1 MRIGIDFRLLSYGRA
16 YVNRGM
22 GRFTQ
27 RQLREVLRLPAG
39 GAGDDFVLL
48 VQPGHDPG
56 LLLPEI
62 AAAPNVKCVEVLPQQ
77 SVQSA
82 SPVAAAPPRPPVP
95 PGGDPPLDLLRRTAE
110 LGALL
115 AGLGV
120 DVFHATTPLLPA
132 EPAFWRCDG
141 CALVATHYDLIPL
154 IYPDHYFGAGRAAE
168 RGAYLRSVRALR
180 HADRLIAISEFARGE
195 AAGLLGLPERR
206 IDVAYPTADP
216 CFRVLAAAEAE
227 AQLAGLRR
235 RCRLDGDFVLTVTH
249 LHHAKNLPTLLAAF
263 ALLPQAWR
271 RRHPLVVAGDFD
283 AAGSRR
289 LAGWVR
295 AAGIEAEVVV
305 PGFVGDDELAALYNA
320 ALFCVHPS
328 RYEGFALP
336 VLEAIRCGAP
346 VVAGNVSAPAEV
358 LGAAGLLVDPEDPAA
373 MARAMER
380 LAGDGAL
387 RGEMRAAGLARA
399 AAFPPE
405 QLGRATRET
414 YRQALAATAAD
425 RARPR
430 RRRRLAIWSPLPPQ
444 PTGVA
449 DYTVELAGAIR
460 GWADCELFADD
471 AVWPAEELSDAWPI
485 HHHSAFER
493 RHRWRPF
500 DLVVYQVGASL
511 FHLYMTEAIQ
521 RRPGLLVLHDMT
533 WGYVRFELFGAGWP
547 LAEVRREL
555 LAAGGPAALAE
566 YEAIAGLEPRDRTA
580 PTEAFLDRHL
590 LLGALVD
597 SSLAQVVHLPSAP
610 RELAAHYPRARVFT
624 FPMGVEDP
632 WLYLAG
638 AAVAEAG
645 CGPGSAGGGPAEDPA
660 PDPGSGP
667 AAALALDALRRR
679 FNLPP
684 DAFVFGAFGI
694 ADPVKRLESAVR
706 ALARLGAG
714 APAPLLLVVGRFS
727 RADYRRRIEE
737 LAGELGVA
745 SRVRLFGNVGKADLN
760 LLLLVC
766 DAIVNLRFPF
776 RKQMSATLMRAVAA
790 SKPVAI
796 TDVPDWGHFPAS
808 FCHRVAPGEAE
819 DEQLAAWLGAL
830 ALDPQRAR
838 AASRAARE
846 YYIQQATLNLMSEHY
861 RNVVENLV
869 GPRDAEAGS
878 TAMPA
883 IPATRPLPVIPPIPA
898 APPIPAI
905 PPMPANPTFTPIAG
919 PWRSAP
925 AAPGCLEAP
934 PAMTAEPGREA
945 PAAFPAGAAA
955 AEEAAAAAALEVA
968 FARWDAVRGRSSL
981 RGPARGPLAS
991 RALGFVRRTVR
1002 RVRDLGIAWDRE
1014 RELLREMLDALAMQR
1029 RHREETAGALAL
1041 VEGLAAEIRRLAA
1054 AQEAAAQEVELREL
1068 ATRQHS
1074 LAARLAEMAVRQ
1086 HAVEEGLLGQSRAPT
1101 MEPGSHDRNGW
1112 EKT

>member
-1 MRIGIDFRLLSYGRA
+1 MRIAIDFRLLSYGRA

-27 RQLREVLRLPAG
+27 QQLREVLRLPAG

-62 AAAPNVKCVEVLPQQ
+62 AAAPNVTCAEVPPLQ
-77 SVQSA
+77 SVHSA
-82 SPVAAAPPRPPVP
+82 SPVAAAARPPVP
-95 PGGDPPLDLLRRTAE
+95 PEGGPPLDLLRRTAE

-120 DVFHATTPLLPA
+120 DVFHATAPLLPA

-154 IYPDHYFGAGRAAE
+154 IYPDHYFGAGQAAE

-216 CFRVLAAAEAE
+216 CFRILAAAEAE
-227 AQLAGLRR
+227 ARLAGLRR

-283 AAGSRR
+283 DAGSRR

-336 VLEAIRCGAP
+336 VLEAIHCGAP

-358 LGAAGLLVDPEDPAA
+358 LGGAGLLVDPEDPAA
-373 MARAMER
+373 LARAMER

-399 AAFPPE
+399 AAFPPD
-405 QLGRATRET
+405 QLGRATREA

-485 HHHSAFER
+485 YHHSAFER

-500 DLVVYQVGASL
+500 DLVVYQVGASM
-511 FHLYMTEAIQ
+511 FHLFMTEAIQ
-521 RRPGLLVLHDMT
+521 RRPGVLVLHDMT

-580 PTEAFLDRHL
+580 PTEAFHDRHL
-590 LLGALVD
+590 LLGALIG

-610 RELAAHYPRARVFT
+610 RELAAQYPRARAFT

-632 WLYLAG
+632 WLYLSG
-638 AAVAEAG
+638 AAAAET
-645 CGPGSAGGGPAEDPA
+645 GGGPRFAGSGQAEDPA

-667 AAALALDALRRR
+667 AAARTLDALRRR
-679 FNLPP
+679 FDLPP

-745 SRVRLFGNVGKADLN
+745 SRVRLFGSVGKADLN

-766 DAIVNLRFPF
+766 DAVVNLRFPF
-776 RKQMSATLMRAVAA
+776 RKQMSATLVRAVAA
-790 SKPVAI
+790 GKPVAI

-808 FCHRVAPGEAE
+808 FCHRVAPGDAE

-830 ALDPQRAR
+830 ALDPRRAR

-846 YYIQQATLNLMSEHY
+846 YYIQHSTLSRMSEHY
-861 RNVVENLV
+861 RNVVEHLI
-869 GPRDAEAGS
+869 GPRDAEAGT
-878 TAMPA
+878 TAIPA
-883 IPATRPLPVIPPIPA
+883 IPPT
-898 APPIPAI
+898 PPIPAI
-905 PPMPANPTFTPIAG
+905 PPVPPIPTFTPIAG
-919 PWRSAP
+919 PGRSAP
-925 AAPGCLEAP
+925 AAPGCLDAP
-934 PAMTAEPGREA
+934 PATPAEPGHG
-945 PAAFPAGAAA
+945 PPTAFPAGATG
-955 AEEAAAAAALEVA
+955 AEEAAAAAALEAA
-968 FARWDAVRGRSSL
+968 FARWDAVRGRSGL
-981 RGPARGPLAS
+981 RGPAHGPLAS

-1014 RELLREMLDALAMQR
+1014 QELLRLLLDAVAAQR

-1041 VEGLAAEIRRLAA
+1041 VERLAAEIRRLAA

-1086 HAVEEGLLGQSRAPT
+1086 HAVEEGLLGQSRALLT
-1101 MEPGSHDRNGW
+1101 MEPASQGRDVG